1 MAPLALLTD
10 FGLGDP
16 YAGILRGVLATLAPG
31 VPVLDVTHGVPP
43 QDVRVGALFLDA
55 AWPHFPVGTVFVC
68 VVDPGVGTA
77 RRPIAVRAAG
87 RLFVGPDNG
96 LLGLLP
102 DPEARA
108 ITAPWGVPSPSRT
121 FHGRD
126 LFAPVAARLAT
137 GAAFSDVGPIVT
149 DAVRMTLPAADDGA
163 GEVLYVDHFGNAVTN
178 LPGVDHGV
186 VRIGDRPAPVV
197 PTYGAA
203 PRGVPVA
210 LTGST
215 GRVEIA
221 LRDGNAAHTLGIGP
235 GTRVTWEPA

>member
-1 MAPLALLTD
+1 MAPIALLTD
-10 FGLGDP
+10 FGLLDP
-16 YAGILRGVLATLAPG
+16 YVGTMKGVLAGLAPG

-68 VVDPGVGTA
+68 VVDPGVGTR
-77 RRPIAVRAAG
+77 RRPIVVRAAG

-102 DPEARA
+102 DAEVRQ
-108 ITAPWGVPSPSRT
+108 ITAPWGNPSPSRT

-137 GAAFSDVGPIVT
+137 GSPFEDVGPLVE
-149 DAVRMTLPAADDGA
+149 DPVRVVLPLPVDGR
-163 GEVLYVDHFGNAVTN
+163 GEVLYVDHYGNAVTN
-178 LPGVDHGV
+178 LPGADEGV
-186 VRIGDRPAPVV
+186 VRIRGRVAPVV
-197 PTYGAA
+197 HTYAA
-203 PRGVPVA
+203 ATPGEAVA

-215 GRVEIA
+215 GRLEIA
-221 LRDGNAAHTLGIGP
+221 VRDGHAARELGLAP
-235 GTRVTWEPA
+235 GTSVSWEPT